1 MMNLR
6 AMTTADYPEVGR
18 IYQQGIKTQNATFRT
33 EVPSFD
39 YWDAHHHIHSRIVAE
54 EDGKVLGW
62 VAISPFSSIPAY
74 QGVAEVSLYIDE
86 DARGKGIGTALM
98 HAVIEASEA
107 AGIWTLHSQIFPE
120 NTASLKLH
128 QRFGF
133 REVGRRERIG
143 QLAGVW
149 RDTILLERRSQM

>member
-1 MMNLR
+1 MNVR
-6 AMTTADYPEVGR
+6 AMTATDYPEVGR
-18 IYQQGIKTQNATFRT
+18 IYQQGIETQNATFRT
-33 EVPSFD
+33 EVPPFD
-39 YWDAHHHIHSRIVAE
+39 YWDAHHHKHSRLVME
-54 EDGKVLGW
+54 EDGKLLGW

-74 QGVAEVSLYIDE
+74 RGVAEVSLYIDE
-86 DARGKGIGTALM
+86 KVRGKGVGTALM
-98 HAVIEASEA
+98 QAVIEASEA

-149 RDTILLERRSQM
+149 RDTILLERRSRI

>member
-1 MMNLR
+1 MNIR
-6 AMTTADYPEVGR
+6 AMTATDYPEVGR
-18 IYQQGIKTQNATFRT
+18 IYKQGIQTQNATFRT
-33 EVPSFD
+33 EVPPFD
-39 YWDAHHHIHSRIVAE
+39 YWDAHHHMHSRLVAE

>member
-1 MMNLR
+1 MNVR
-6 AMTTADYPEVGR
+6 AMTAADYPEVGR
-18 IYQQGIKTQNATFRT
+18 IYKQGIKTQNATFRT

-39 YWDAHHHIHSRIVAE
+39 YWDAHHHIHSRLVAE
-54 EDGKVLGW
+54 EDGKMLGW
-62 VAISPFSSIPAY
+62 VAISPFSSISAY

-86 DARGKGIGTALM
+86 DARGKGVGTALM

-120 NTASLKLH
+120 NTVSLKLH
-128 QRFGF
+128 HRFGF

-149 RDTILLERRSQM
+149 RDTILLERRSQI

>member
-1 MMNLR
+1 MNVR
-6 AMTTADYPEVGR
+6 AMTAADYPEVGR
-18 IYQQGIKTQNATFRT
+18 IYKQGIKTQNATFRT

-39 YWDAHHHIHSRIVAE
+39 YWDAHHHIHSRLVAE
-54 EDGKVLGW
+54 EDGKMLGW

-86 DARGKGIGTALM
+86 DARGKGVGTALM

-120 NTASLKLH
+120 NTVSLKLH
-128 QRFGF
+128 HRFGF

-149 RDTILLERRSQM
+149 RDTILLERRSQI

>member
-1 MMNLR
+1 MRRFERKYRRL
-6 AMTTADYPEVGR
+6 TTGMPIITR
-18 IYQQGIKTQNATFRT
+18 
-33 EVPSFD
+33 
-39 YWDAHHHIHSRIVAE
+39 HSRIVAE

>member
-1 MMNLR
+1 MKIR
-6 AMTTADYPEVGR
+6 AMTAADYPEVGR
-18 IYQQGIKTQNATFRT
+18 IYKQGIQTQNATFRT
-33 EVPSFD
+33 EVPPFD

>member
-1 MMNLR
+1 MNIR
-6 AMTTADYPEVGR
+6 AMTATDYPEVGR
-18 IYQQGIKTQNATFRT
+18 IYKQGIKTQNATFRT

-39 YWDAHHHIHSRIVAE
+39 YWNAHHHLHSRLVAE

-74 QGVAEVSLYIDE
+74 LGVAEVSLYIDE

-98 HAVIEASEA
+98 QALIEASEA

-149 RDTILLERRSQM
+149 RDTILLERRSQI

>member
-1 MMNLR
+1 MRRFERKYRRL
-6 AMTTADYPEVGR
+6 TTGMPIIICTAGL
-18 IYQQGIKTQNATFRT
+18 
-33 EVPSFD
+33 
-39 YWDAHHHIHSRIVAE
+39 VAE

-107 AGIWTLHSQIFPE
+107 AGHLDVAFANLSGKHGEFEASPTVWFPGSRPAG
-120 NTASLKLH
+120 TD
-128 QRFGF
+128 RTI
-133 REVGRRERIG
+133 GRR
-143 QLAGVW
+143 LAGY
-149 RDTILLERRSQM
+149 DFTGAQKSDLKRSELYEKGRWMLVSASPLCLKN

>member
-1 MMNLR
+1 MKIR
-6 AMTTADYPEVGR
+6 AMTVADYPEVSR
-18 IYQQGIKTQNATFRT
+18 VYKQGIKTQNATFRT
-33 EVPSFD
+33 EVPAFD
-39 YWDAHHHIHSRIVAE
+39 YWDAHHHTHSRLVAE

-74 QGVAEVSLYIDE
+74 QGVAEVSLYIEE

>member
-1 MMNLR
+1 MRRFEQKYL
-6 AMTTADYPEVGR
+6 P
-18 IYQQGIKTQNATFRT
+18 
-33 EVPSFD
+33 FD
-39 YWDAHHHIHSRIVAE
+39 YWDAHHHTHSRLVAE

-149 RDTILLERRSQM
+149 RDTVLLERRSQL

>member
-6 AMTTADYPEVGR
+6 AMTTADYPEVSR
-18 IYQQGIKTQNATFRT
+18 IYQQGIETQNATFRT
-33 EVPSFD
+33 EVPAFD
-39 YWDAHHHIHSRIVAE
+39 YWDTHHHTHSRLVAE

-149 RDTILLERRSQM
+149 RDTVLLERRSQL